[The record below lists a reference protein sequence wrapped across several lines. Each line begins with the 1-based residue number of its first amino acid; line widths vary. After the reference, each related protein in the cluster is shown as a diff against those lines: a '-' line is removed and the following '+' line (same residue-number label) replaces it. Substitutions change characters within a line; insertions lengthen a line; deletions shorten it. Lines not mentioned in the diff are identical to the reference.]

1 MSVINFP
8 INGLLLNMSLVMLI
22 SGCAANKPI
31 VVHAIEESPKQDIGH
46 QVSNCRSTQ
55 RDLTTTWSL
64 RQYWCTEE
72 NRREVLQSTNNQL
85 MDQVAANQSAVDN
98 AYIEDVNNEVNKS
111 QYQYQAP
118 IVDSE
123 NSGEPQAPSINREDA
138 IQRLKGIKKSDKLK
152 TVPVS
157 SLTSGDVSLKANKNA
172 TSNSIIFAHHLRVL
186 GPQGRAATHA
196 LIDQVSSSNNVHIRG
211 LILPDEI
218 LVDSNLYREQ
228 VSVGRALAVRKYWK
242 AQGLDTS
249 HIMILH
255 NNPELS
261 GRTVEVT
268 FHG

>member
-1 MSVINFP
+1 MFVTSFP
-8 INGLLLNMSLVMLI
+8 INGLLLNMSLAMLI
-22 SGCAANKPI
+22 SGCATNKPI
-31 VVHAIEESPKQDIGH
+31 VVHAIEGSPEQATGH

-55 RDLTTTWSL
+55 RDLTTPWSL
-64 RQYWCTEE
+64 RQYWCAEE
-72 NRREVLQSTNNQL
+72 NRREVLQNTNNNL
-85 MDQVAANQSAVDN
+85 MDQVAVNLSAVDN

-111 QYQYQAP
+111 QYHAP

-123 NSGEPQAPSINREDA
+123 NSGEPLAPSINREDA

-152 TVPVS
+152 TVPFS
-157 SLTSGDVSLKANKNA
+157 SLSSGNISLKANKNA
-172 TSNSIIFAHHLRVL
+172 ASNSIIFAHHLRVL
-186 GPQGRAATHA
+186 GPQGRTATHA
-196 LIDQVSSSNNVHIRG
+196 LIDQVLNSNKVQIRG

-218 LVDSNLYREQ
+218 LVDSNLYRER

-242 AQGLDTS
+242 EQGLDTS

-268 FHG
+268 FLG

>member
-268 FHG
+268 FIG

>member
-1 MSVINFP
+1 
-8 INGLLLNMSLVMLI
+8 MLI

-157 SLTSGDVSLKANKNA
+157 SLTSGDVSLKTNKNA
-172 TSNSIIFAHHLRVL
+172 ASNSIIFAHHLRVL

>member
-1 MSVINFP
+1 MSVIKFP
-8 INGLLLNMSLVMLI
+8 INGLLLNMSLAMLI
-22 SGCAANKPI
+22 SGCATNKPI
-31 VVHAIEESPKQDIGH
+31 IDHAIEESHEQATGH

-55 RDLTTTWSL
+55 RNLTTIWAL
-64 RQYWCTEE
+64 RQYWCTDED
-72 NRREVLQSTNNQL
+72 RREVLQDTNNQL
-85 MDQVAANQSAVDN
+85 MNQIAANLSAVDN

-111 QYQYQAP
+111 QYDAS

-123 NSGEPQAPSINREDA
+123 KSAKPLTPSINPEEA

-152 TVPVS
+152 TVPDTSLS
-157 SLTSGDVSLKANKNA
+157 SGIISLKANKNA
-172 TSNSIIFAHHLRVL
+172 ASNSIIFAHHLRVL

-196 LIDQVSSSNNVHIRG
+196 LIEQVLNSNKVQIRG

-218 LVDSNLYREQ
+218 LVDSDMYREQ

-242 AQGLDTS
+242 EQGLDTS

-261 GRTVEVT
+261 GRIVEVT

>member
-1 MSVINFP
+1 
-8 INGLLLNMSLVMLI
+8 MLI

-172 TSNSIIFAHHLRVL
+172 DSNSIFFAHHLRVL

-196 LIDQVSSSNNVHIRG
+196 LIEQVTSANNVHIRG

-218 LVDSNLYREQ
+218 LVDSNLYRER

-242 AQGLDTS
+242 EQGLDTS

-268 FHG
+268 YHG

>member
-242 AQGLDTS
+242 SQGLDTS

>member
-1 MSVINFP
+1 
-8 INGLLLNMSLVMLI
+8 MLI

-138 IQRLKGIKKSDKLK
+138 IQRLKGIKKSDKQK
-152 TVPVS
+152 TDPVS
-157 SLTSGDVSLKANKNA
+157 SLSSGNVSLKANKNA
-172 TSNSIIFAHHLRVL
+172 DSNSIFFAHHLRVL

-196 LIDQVSSSNNVHIRG
+196 LIEQVTSANNVHIRG

-218 LVDSNLYREQ
+218 LVDSNLYRER

-242 AQGLDTS
+242 EQGLDTS

>member
-8 INGLLLNMSLVMLI
+8 INGLLLNMSLAMLI
-22 SGCAANKPI
+22 SGCATNKPI
-31 VVHAIEESPKQDIGH
+31 VVQAIEESPEQATGH

-55 RDLTTTWSL
+55 RDLTTPWSL
-64 RQYWCTEE
+64 RQYWCAEK
-72 NRREVLQSTNNQL
+72 NRREVLQNTNNNL
-85 MDQVAANQSAVDN
+85 MDQVADNQSTVDN

-111 QYQYQAP
+111 QYDVP

-123 NSGEPQAPSINREDA
+123 NSAESLAPSINQEDA
-138 IQRLKGIKKSDKLK
+138 IQRLKGIKKSDKQK
-152 TVPVS
+152 TDPVS
-157 SLTSGDVSLKANKNA
+157 SLSSGNVSLKANKNA
-172 TSNSIIFAHHLRVL
+172 DSNSIFFAHHLRVL

-196 LIDQVSSSNNVHIRG
+196 LIEQVTSANNVHIRG

-218 LVDSNLYREQ
+218 LVDSNLYRER

-242 AQGLDTS
+242 EQGLDTS

-268 FHG
+268 YHG

>member
-1 MSVINFP
+1 
-8 INGLLLNMSLVMLI
+8 MLI

-31 VVHAIEESPKQDIGH
+31 VYHAIEESHEQATGH

-55 RDLTTTWSL
+55 RDLTTPWSL

-72 NRREVLQSTNNQL
+72 NRREVLQNTNNQL
-85 MDQVAANQSAVDN
+85 MDQIAGNQSAVDN
-98 AYIEDVNNEVNKS
+98 AYIEDVNNEVNS
-111 QYQYQAP
+111 PQYAVP
-118 IVDSE
+118 IIDSDS
-123 NSGEPQAPSINREDA
+123 SGEPLAPSRNREDA
-138 IQRLKGIKKSDKLK
+138 IQRLKDIENSDKLK

-157 SLTSGDVSLKANKNA
+157 SLSSGNVNLKANKNA
-172 TSNSIIFAHHLRVL
+172 ASISIFFAHHLRVL

-196 LIDQVSSSNNVHIRG
+196 LIDQVSKSNKVQIRG

-228 VSVGRALAVRKYWK
+228 VSVSRALAVRKYWK

-255 NNPELS
+255 HNPELS